1 MIVKLLELR
10 TLLLKAYQKTRFVI
24 NPLVKFVLAWMVF
37 KGINTSIGYDS
48 RFTGNTV
55 TLLLSVI
62 CAVLPVGFIVFMSMA
77 LSLVHMLKASIY
89 VALLLLMAYI
99 VLYAMLMR
107 FDSKHAI
114 VAVLIPMLA
123 GKNLH
128 YAIPIILGCIAT
140 PVSILP
146 CACGVIVY
154 YMFDIVKGAASRQV
168 ALNLDDILQLFIDVA
183 DATMANKIMF
193 GTIAVFAMV
202 IIVVFIIRQFSFEYA
217 FVVSIGAGVVTNILG
232 FLFADLKFSLTA
244 NIGVLALMSVVGGLI
259 AYVVEFMK
267 RVLDYT
273 SVERVQF
280 EDDEYYYY
288 VKAVPKVNVSIPR
301 HNVKRI
307 GDDDDEDENGIDDD
321 ESEYSDISIVGGDDV
336 RYEEYTDDDYRVN
349 TDSSDDVRYE
359 EYTDDDYDEVP
370 EKASHKKY
378 AFDADKYEPAEDPG
392 RYDAIKPDMPD
403 DDSEATYVDY
413 DDDDFE

>member
-10 TLLLKAYQKTRFVI
+10 TLMLKAYQKTRFII
-24 NPLVKFVLAWMVF
+24 NPLVKFVLAWLVF
-37 KGINTSIGYDS
+37 KGINTNIGYDA
-48 RFTGNTV
+48 RFTGSTV

-62 CAVLPVGFIVFMSMA
+62 CAVLPAGFIVFMAMV
-77 LSLVHMLKASIY
+77 LSLVHMIKASLY
-89 VALLLLMAYI
+89 VAGLLLLAYI
-99 VLYAMLMR
+99 FLYAMLMR
-107 FDSKHAI
+107 FDPKHAI
-114 VAVLIPMLA
+114 VAVLVPMLA

-128 YAIPIILGCIAT
+128 YAIPLVLGCIAT
-140 PVSILP
+140 PVAILP

-154 YMFDIVKGAASRQV
+154 YMFGIVKAAASRQV

-193 GTIAVFAMV
+193 GTIAVFALV

-232 FLFADLKFSLTA
+232 FLIADLKFSLTA
-244 NIGVLALMSVVGGLI
+244 NIGVLALMSVVGGII
-259 AYVVEFMK
+259 AYIVEFMK

-280 EDDEYYYY
+280 EDDDYYYY

-307 GDDDDEDENGIDDD
+307 SDEGDDGEGIDDD
-321 ESEYSDISIVGGDDV
+321 ESEYSDISIVGNDDV

-349 TDSSDDVRYE
+349 TDTSDDDVRYE
-359 EYTDDDYDEVP
+359 DYSEEDYDDVRVDP
-370 EKASHKKY
+370 PRNKY
-378 AFDADKYEPAEDPG
+378 AFDEQKYENAEDVR
-392 RYDAIKPDMPD
+392 RYDALKPDEAD
-403 DDSEATYVDY
+403 DDGEVTYVDY

>member
-10 TLLLKAYQKTRFVI
+10 TLMLKAYQKTRFIV
-24 NPLVKFVLAWMVF
+24 NPLVKFVLAWFVF
-37 KGINTSIGYDS
+37 KGINANIGYDA
-48 RFTGNTV
+48 RFTGSTV
-55 TLLLSVI
+55 TMLLSLI
-62 CAVLPVGFIVFMSMA
+62 CAVLPAGFIVFMAMA
-77 LSLVHMLKASIY
+77 LSLVHMIKASLY
-89 VALLLLMAYI
+89 VAGMLLLAYI

-107 FDSKHAI
+107 FDPKHAI

-154 YMFDIVKGAASRQV
+154 YMLGIVKGAASRQV

-183 DATMANKIMF
+183 DATMANKVMF
-193 GTIAVFAMV
+193 GTIAVFAVV

-232 FLFADLKFSLTA
+232 FLIADLKFSLTA
-244 NIGVLALMSVVGGLI
+244 NIGVLALMSVVGGII

-280 EDDEYYYY
+280 EDDDYYYY

-307 GDDDDEDENGIDDD
+307 SDDDEDGAGIDDD
-321 ESEYSDISIVGGDDV
+321 EPEYSDIRIVGSEDV

-349 TDSSDDVRYE
+349 TDTSDDDVRYE
-359 EYTDDDYDEVP
+359 DYTDEDYDEVDEEP
-370 EKASHKKY
+370 LRRKY
-378 AFDADKYEPAEDPG
+378 AFDSDRYDNGRNAGADKSAGPVD
-392 RYDAIKPDMPD
+392 PD
-403 DDSEATYVDY
+403 DDAEVKYVDY
-413 DDDDFE
+413 DEDDFE